1 MLIKGNLNQAKGQEI
16 DQKKQMSTDTML
28 LTKLKKI
35 LNNQRLVQNN
45 IGLLKGFKMKTLKDN
60 RFIKPTVKIIKDNNR
75 ENQTKIWCFQVK
87 INCHFQK

>member
-1 MLIKGNLNQAKGQEI
+1 
-16 DQKKQMSTDTML
+16 ML

-75 ENQTKIWCFQVK
+75 ENQTKI
-87 INCHFQK
+87 